1 MRFATVSE
9 FRGNVMVGIREFYDA
24 GGELKPGKKG
34 DKTVLISVSP
44 EQKLNP
50 CINSSLSAPFIL
62 IVKILRS
69 KHHERRE

>member
-34 DKTVLISVSP
+34 NKTVLIFVSP

-69 KHHERRE
+69 NHHERRE